1 MKSQATLLSA
11 VGLVADNLFRICA
24 SVTPR

>member
-11 VGLVADNLFRICA
+11 VGLAADNLFRIRA